1 MSVVCFPKLGAKL
14 KPPWNLKS
22 CVRSMQILLDIQLV
36 WKAIESQPTNRT
48 FNLYYVGMYLPTTVA
63 GMLVASALGCKLHGI
78 SSCFPHKIPRI
89 WSHILNFFLPPYFIF
104 AE

>member
-22 CVRSMQILLDIQLV
+22 CERSMQILLDIQLV

-63 GMLVASALGCKLHGI
+63 GMLVASALPTEVMGI
-78 SSCFPHKIPRI
+78 LYVIFSQTCTGMSK
-89 WSHILNFFLPPYFIF
+89 FIIHF
-104 AE
+104 MAAIHL